1 MRSTTT
7 KAFAGVAVLALAL
20 AGCGSNSG
28 SSTKSADSNAKLSY
42 SINEQAAT
50 NLKDGGNLNLSIE
63 EITPQLN
70 MFQANMTVDTS
81 TLWNWY
87 NPQLIKFTP
96 SGDMKLDKNYLES
109 VNSELKDG
117 KTVVT
122 YKINDKAKF
131 NDGTDLDWT
140 AFQATWQANSGK
152 EQEYNANTID
162 GYDQID
168 SVKAGDNAK
177 TVVVSFAGPY
187 PWYSSLFNN
196 VLHPAVNSAD
206 IFNNGYTGGTLA
218 SAHPEWGAGPYA
230 LTGFD
235 ANAGVVTFERNPN
248 WWGDKG
254 KLDKITYTVRADVQ
268 AQVNAYKN
276 GEADTVE
283 TSTSELLTQVTSVAD
298 TDIRRGTR
306 AANYLLTMNSKS
318 ELLSDTAVR
327 KAIATGINRAQLQ
340 QVLFQGL
347 DYSEA
352 IGGSLTLYPFQ
363 KGYQDNL
370 SKVVAKTDTAAAT
383 KALEEAGYA
392 KGSDGTYAKD
402 GKALSLRLPLFSS
415 STTSK
420 AMYQAFQT
428 QMKAVGIDV
437 QIIQKSSKDFSTTVK
452 NRDFDLLISGWAS
465 TDPNG
470 VAFFCQKFCSDST
483 LNKSGTGTAELD
495 NLIKGPGGLT
505 SLQTAEDQESKA
517 NELEVQAL
525 GTFGILPI
533 YNGPEIFAVKKGLAN
548 VGAGVYATTRAQIG
562 DFPENIGWQ
571 KD

>member
-1 MRSTTT
+1 M
-7 KAFAGVAVLALAL
+7 
-20 AGCGSNSG
+20 
-28 SSTKSADSNAKLSY
+28 
-42 SINEQAAT
+42 
-50 NLKDGGNLNLSIE
+50 
-63 EITPQLN
+63 
-70 MFQANMTVDTS
+70 
-81 TLWNWY
+81 
-87 NPQLIKFTP
+87 
-96 SGDMKLDKNYLES
+96 
-109 VNSELKDG
+109 
-117 KTVVT
+117 
-122 YKINDKAKF
+122 
-131 NDGTDLDWT
+131 
-140 AFQATWQANSGK
+140 
-152 EQEYNANTID
+152 
-162 GYDQID
+162 
-168 SVKAGDNAK
+168 
-177 TVVVSFAGPY
+177 
-187 PWYSSLFNN
+187 
-196 VLHPAVNSAD
+196 
-206 IFNNGYTGGTLA
+206 
-218 SAHPEWGAGPYA
+218 
-230 LTGFD
+230 
-235 ANAGVVTFERNPN
+235 
-248 WWGDKG
+248 
-254 KLDKITYTVRADVQ
+254 
-268 AQVNAYKN
+268 
-276 GEADTVE
+276 
-283 TSTSELLTQVTSVAD
+283 TSVAD

>member
-20 AGCGSNSG
+20 AGCGSNTS
-28 SSTKSADSNAKLSY
+28 SSTKSGNDSAKLTY

-50 NLKDGGNLNLSIE
+50 NLKDGGTLNLSIN

-70 MFQANMTVDTS
+70 QFQANMTTDTH

-87 NPQLIKFTP
+87 NPLLIKFTP
-96 SGDMKLDKNYLES
+96 TGDMKLDKNYLES

-140 AFQATWQANSGK
+140 AFQTTWQANSGK
-152 EQEYNANTID
+152 DSEYSANTID

-177 TVVVSFAGPY
+177 TVVVSFVGPY

-196 VLHPAVNSAD
+196 VLNPAVNSAD
-206 IFNNGYTGGTLA
+206 VFNNGYTGGTLA

-268 AQVNAYKN
+268 AQVNAFKN

-283 TSTSELLTQVTSVAD
+283 ANSSELLTQVTNVAN

-306 AANYLLTMNSKS
+306 AANSLLTMNSKS
-318 ELLSDTAVR
+318 ELLGDTAVR
-327 KAIATGINRAQLQ
+327 KAIATGMNRAQLQ

-352 IGGSLTLYPFQ
+352 LPGSMTLYAFQ
-363 KGYQDNL
+363 KGYQDNF
-370 SKVVAKTDTAAAT
+370 SKVVPNPDTAAAG
-383 KALEEAGYA
+383 KDLEGAGYA
-392 KGSDGTYAKD
+392 KGSDGIYAKD

-415 STTSK
+415 SNTQKS
-420 AMYQAFQT
+420 MYQAFQT

-452 NRDFDLLISGWAS
+452 NKDFDLLFSVYVS

-470 VAFFCQKFCSDST
+470 VAFFCQTFCSDSS
-483 LNKSGTGTAELD
+483 LNKSGTGTAEMD

-505 SLQTAEDQESKA
+505 SLQTADEQENKA

-525 GTFGILPI
+525 QTFGLVPV
-533 YNGPEIFAVKKGLAN
+533 YNGSEIFAVKKGLAN
-548 VGAGVYATTRAQIG
+548 VGAGVYATVRSQIG

>member
-20 AGCGSNSG
+20 AGCGSNTS
-28 SSTKSADSNAKLSY
+28 SSTKSGNDSTKFSY

-50 NLKDGGNLNLSIE
+50 NLKDGGNLNLSIG

-70 MFQANMTVDTS
+70 QFQANMSTDTH

-87 NPQLIKFTP
+87 NPVLIKFTP

-140 AFQATWQANSGK
+140 AFQATWQANNGK
-152 EQEYNANTID
+152 DTEYSANSTD
-162 GYDQID
+162 GYNLID

-177 TVVVSFAGPY
+177 TAVVTFTGPY

-283 TSTSELLTQVTSVAD
+283 TATSELLTQVTGVAN

-318 ELLSDTAVR
+318 DLLSDTAVR

-347 DYSEA
+347 DYSETL
-352 IGGSLTLYPFQ
+352 GGSFVLYPFQ
-363 KGYQDNL
+363 KT
-370 SKVVAKTDTAAAT
+370 ATAAAT
-383 KALEEAGYA
+383 KGLEDAGYA
-392 KGSDGTYAKD
+392 KGSDGLYAKD
-402 GKALSLRLPLFSS
+402 GRPLSLRLPLFSS

-428 QMKAVGIDV
+428 QMKAIGIDV
-437 QIIQKSSKDFSTTVK
+437 QIIQKSTKDFSTTVK
-452 NRDFDLLISGWAS
+452 NRDFDLLISGFAS

-470 VAFFCQKFCSDST
+470 VAFFCQTYCSDST
-483 LNKSGTGTAELD
+483 LNKSGTGTAEMD
-495 NLIKGPGGLT
+495 NLIKGPGGLM
-505 SLQTAEDQESKA
+505 SLETAEQQESKA

-525 GTFGILPI
+525 QTFGIVPI

-548 VGAGVYATTRAQIG
+548 VGAGVYSTIRTQIG